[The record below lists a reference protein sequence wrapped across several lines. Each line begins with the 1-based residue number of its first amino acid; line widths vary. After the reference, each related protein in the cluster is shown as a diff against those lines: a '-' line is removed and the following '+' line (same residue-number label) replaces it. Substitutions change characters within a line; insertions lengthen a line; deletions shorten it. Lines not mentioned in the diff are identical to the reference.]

1 MGTIQISGLNSKST
15 FDSTDV
21 IAIESNGV
29 TYKVSGSTLASAL
42 KTLGNYLNTAS
53 LVANLTTTTA
63 GSPLDATQGKALADM
78 LAGLISSVSI
88 GSYTDLTT
96 AAAGVWDSMSNET
109 LKVGRFLRTGVS
121 YYLFVAYRNSA
132 NYATMLCWS
141 YGALKLYMVN
151 KVQGT
156 IQTPAEFVPST

>member
-29 TYKVSGSTLASAL
+29 TYKVSGAVLSASL
-42 KTLGNYLNTAS
+42 KRLGEYLDTSS

-78 LAGLISSVSI
+78 ISNRIGAVNA
-88 GSYTDLTT
+88 GSYSTLTDAATDIFT
-96 AAAGVWDSMSNET
+96 AMASPSV
-109 LKVGRFLRTGVS
+109 KVGTFTRTGVGV
-121 YYLFVAYRNSA
+121 YIFIAFTNSA

-141 YGALKLYMVN
+141 YASSKITQIN
-151 KVQGT
+151 NANGT
-156 IQTPAEFVPST
+156 YTTLEYLPN

>member
-78 LAGLISSVSI
+78 ISNRIGAVNA
-88 GSYTDLTT
+88 GSYSTLTDAATDIFT
-96 AAAGVWDSMSNET
+96 AMGYPAV
-109 LKVGRFLRTGVS
+109 KVGTFTRTGIGV
-121 YYLFVAYRNSA
+121 YVFIAFTNSA

-141 YGALKLYMVN
+141 YSSSKITQVN
-151 KVQGT
+151 NVNGT
-156 IQTPAEFVPST
+156 YTTLEYLPN

>member
-1 MGTIQISGLNSKST
+1 MADIQISDMMGTNSFPST
-15 FDSTDV
+15 AV
-21 IAIESNGV
+21 IAIEDGGT
-29 TYKVSGSTLASAL
+29 TYKLTGDALAAAL
-42 KTLGNYLNTAS
+42 KTIGS
-53 LVANLTTTTA
+53 LLSVSDLKANLTTTVA

-78 LAGLISSVSI
+78 LTGLISSVSI

-141 YGALKLYMVN
+141 YGALKLYMIN

-156 IQTPAEFVPST
+156 IQAPAEFVPTT

>member
-63 GSPLDATQGKALADM
+63 GSPLDATQGKALADL
-78 LAGLISSVSI
+78 LANIISSTSV
-88 GSYTDLTT
+88 GTYTDLSS
-96 AAAGVWDSMSNET
+96 AAAGVWGVMDDGAI
-109 LKVGRFLRTGVS
+109 KIGRFLRSGVS
-121 YYLFVAYRNSA
+121 YYIFAAYKNSD
-132 NYATMLCWS
+132 NFATMLCWS
-141 YGALKLYMVN
+141 YGTLKMYMIN

-156 IQTPAEFVPST
+156 IQTPAEFAPTT